1 MLLINA
7 LKELTALQK
16 GSPPMNAHGI
26 VDDVV
31 TSFRE
36 NLRPVVMAIQE
47 AHDGGLSPS
56 QFCQFIS
63 SLKDVIHQAGREAF
77 VLTVEGLDETGNL
90 VEHEGRS
97 YRFKMASRKDWL
109 TPFGRVAIKRNYF
122 QQDEG
127 GEGIV
132 PIDVRCGMVDRYM
145 TPDVEEISTFAS
157 AMLVPGEVH
166 TLLGKLLPQTPSV
179 KAIQRALA
187 DVGRFAES
195 NHGEIEMAM
204 RRDSP
209 LSSEGDVLV
218 VSWDGKM
225 VPLREPGVKAG
236 RPPERPGIRMSD
248 ETPTAWREAG
258 VATISI
264 YGPLDQEG
272 RPQRLDALY
281 FARMPEAGMETLLQQ
296 QLDLVRHLQA
306 TRSFREFAVICD
318 GKKTIWTV
326 AEETPE
332 YAGATLILDF
342 YHAAEHLSNVA
353 EALFGKGHEH
363 AKGWFKKYR
372 NRWQLDRNGVEA
384 TIRSI
389 RYYRRALRKG
399 TERFLVATRVIRYFT
414 RNRERMHYADFIA
427 RGLPIGSGPVE
438 AACKTVVG
446 HRINRSG
453 MRWSRE
459 GGQMVLNLRTR
470 VLSSRWD
477 SLWSCYMDQRATA

>member
-1 MLLINA
+1 
-7 LKELTALQK
+7 
-16 GSPPMNAHGI
+16 MNANGI
-26 VDDVV
+26 VEDVV
-31 TSFRE
+31 ASFRE

-56 QFCQFIS
+56 QFCHFIS

-77 VLTVEGLDETGNL
+77 VLTVEGLDEAGNL
-90 VEHEGRS
+90 VQHEGRS
-97 YRFKMASRKDWL
+97 FRFKMDSRKDWL
-109 TPFGRVAIKRNYF
+109 TPFGRVAINRRYF
-122 QQDEG
+122 QQDDG

-157 AMLVPGEVH
+157 AMLVPGEVR
-166 TLLGKLLPQTPSV
+166 TLLGKLLPQAPSV
-179 KAIQRALA
+179 KAIQRAIA
-187 DVGRFAES
+187 DVGRFAEDS
-195 NHGEIEMAM
+195 HGQVEEAA

-218 VSWDGKM
+218 LSWDGKM
-225 VPLREPGVKAG
+225 VPLREPGIKTG
-236 RPPERPGIRMSD
+236 RPPERPGIRTSD

-258 VATISI
+258 VATVSI
-264 YGPLDQEG
+264 YGPLDQQG
-272 RPQRLDALY
+272 RPPRLDAQY

-296 QLDLVRHLQA
+296 QVDLVRHLRA
-306 TRSFREFAVICD
+306 TRSFREFAIICD
-318 GKKTIWTV
+318 GKQTIWNV
-326 AEETPE
+326 VEETSE

-353 EALFGKGHEH
+353 EALFGKGHKQ
-363 AKGWFKKYR
+363 ATVWFKKHR
-372 NRWQLDRNGVEA
+372 DRWQLDRNAVEA

-389 RYYRRALRKG
+389 RYYRTALRKG
-399 TERFLVATRVIRYFT
+399 SERFLTATRVIRYFS
-414 RNRERMHYADFIA
+414 RNRERMCYADFIA

-446 HRINRSG
+446 HRLNRSG

-477 SLWSCYMDQRATA
+477 SLWNCYMDQRATG